1 MNNEYQSP
9 KGQTA
14 GIIGLVLGII
24 AMVLAFV
31 PCIGMFA
38 IVPGSL
44 AIVFGTI
51 SMVLASNHNS
61 PKGLAIGGL
70 ALSVVAIIV
79 SSLWMMGMRRNG
91 WIDTLLD
98 RGVESDVKH
107 SVIRILDDLEDTD
120 ILDDE
125 NELDDALLE
134 MEVHEDDGESTLL
147 LHMRSKK
154 LEDQLRL
161 LDSDSLGGEVSIS
174 DSAGVTK
181 IVIKGKHR

>member
-79 SSLWMMGMRRNG
+79 SSLWMTGMRRNG
-91 WIDTLLD
+91 WIDRLLD
-98 RGVESDVKH
+98 GGVESDVKR
-107 SVIRILDDLEDTD
+107 SVIRILDDLEDSD
-120 ILDDE
+120 IIDDE

-147 LHMRSKK
+147 HMRSKK
-154 LEDQLRL
+154 LEEQLRL